1 MNVPQGGT
9 GDVAPAWADF
19 VPTYSTDIGNAA
31 ASFTGGGAVT
41 TSQFRVKKN
50 GKQGRF
56 AINFNALTLVVT
68 PAWIR
73 VSLPITPINWLPTNS
88 SGITPAAIKIGAIW
102 ETGQV
107 ETDITGGLK
116 FYRANRAVFPASTTF
131 QCAWIGEIELSA

>member
-1 MNVPQGGT
+1 MNIPQGST
-9 GDVAPAWADF
+9 GDQKPDWADF
-19 VPTYSTDIGNAA
+19 VSTFSTDIGAAA

-41 TSQFRVKKN
+41 IAQFRVKKN

-73 VSLPITPINWLPTNS
+73 VSLPVAPIAWLPANS
-88 SGITPAAIKIGAIW
+88 SGVTPAAIKIGAVW

-116 FYRANRAVFPASTTF
+116 FYRANRALFPISSTF
-131 QCAWIGEIELSA
+131 QCAWMGEIELSA